1 MRLSQFEESTL
12 SGHTIKPEILT
23 RDYSAAAGLKLQ
35 LDSEWQAFYGRRAF
49 RRWLGH
55 RVAWRRL
62 PKRFKREEDRTMKKW
77 SMLAILVAVGCG
89 LALLTPA
96 VQAGETMDKI
106 EKSGKIK
113 VGFREDSIPF
123 AFIDPKV
130 GKQVGFSVD
139 MTGVLVE
146 NLSKY
151 FGKKIEMEPFTITTK
166 TRIPMIL
173 NGTTDVEMGSTTYT
187 QEREDVVDFSL
198 IFFFSETSFLV
209 PKDSPIKTKADLNG
223 QRLGGAR
230 GTTNLKAIEDQAAAG
245 EYKPKEIVT
254 TEGHAQGFLALKTGK
269 IDAYATDRSLLE
281 GLRMKDDNPDAWRT
295 VDFAIA
301 YEPYGYLM
309 RENDSDFRDFV
320 NNTILWT
327 IKTGKFYE
335 LYDKW
340 MGPKGLVPIP
350 MSQAYKDYLKLI
362 VYPMDEGWL
371 KKK

>member
-1 MRLSQFEESTL
+1 MMNRRMWGFFILAVCWLTL
-12 SGHTIKPEILT
+12 
-23 RDYSAAAGLKLQ
+23 AAAPVLA
-35 LDSEWQAFYGRRAF
+35 SET
-49 RRWLGH
+49 L
-55 RVAWRRL
+55 
-62 PKRFKREEDRTMKKW
+62 
-77 SMLAILVAVGCG
+77 
-89 LALLTPA
+89 
-96 VQAGETMDKI
+96 DKI
-106 EKSGKIK
+106 EKSGKIR

-123 AFIDPKV
+123 AYIDPKV

-139 MTGVLVE
+139 MTQLLVE
-146 NLSKY
+146 NLSTY
-151 FGKKIEMEPFTITTK
+151 FGKKIEIEPVTITTK
-166 TRIPMIL
+166 TRIPMIV

-187 QEREDVVDFSL
+187 QEREDVVDFSV
-198 IFFFSETSFLV
+198 IFFVSETSFLV
-209 PKDSPIKTKADLNG
+209 PKDSPIKTKQDLNG
-223 QRLGGAR
+223 KRLGGAR

-269 IDAYATDRSLLE
+269 LDAYATDRSLLE
-281 GLRMKDDNPDAWRT
+281 GLRMKDDHPDAWRT

-301 YEPYGYLM
+301 YEPYGYMM

-320 NNTILWT
+320 NNTILWA

-340 MGPKGLVPIP
+340 MGPKGVVPIP
-350 MSQAYKDYLKLI
+350 MSQAFKDYLKII

>member
-1 MRLSQFEESTL
+1 MKRRMCGFFILGVCLLTL
-12 SGHTIKPEILT
+12 
-23 RDYSAAAGLKLQ
+23 AAAPVL
-35 LDSEWQAFYGRRAF
+35 
-49 RRWLGH
+49 
-55 RVAWRRL
+55 
-62 PKRFKREEDRTMKKW
+62 
-77 SMLAILVAVGCG
+77 
-89 LALLTPA
+89 
-96 VQAGETMDKI
+96 AGETMDKI
-106 EKSGKIK
+106 EKTGKIK

-139 MTGVLVE
+139 MAGILAE

-151 FGKKIEMEPFTITTK
+151 FGKKIEIEPITITTK
-166 TRIPMIL
+166 TRIPMVV
-173 NGTTDVEMGSTTYT
+173 NGTVDIEMGSTTYT

-198 IFFFSETSFLV
+198 TFFFSETSFLV
-209 PKDSPIKTKADLNG
+209 AKDSPIKTKKDLTG

-281 GLRMKDDNPDAWRT
+281 GLRMKDEKPDAWRT

-309 RENDSDFRDFV
+309 RENDSDFRYFV

-350 MSQAYKDYLKLI
+350 MSQAYKDYLQLI
-362 VYPMDEGWL
+362 VYPMGEGWMQ
-371 KKK
+371 KK

>member
-1 MRLSQFEESTL
+1 MKRRMCGFFILGVCLLTL
-12 SGHTIKPEILT
+12 
-23 RDYSAAAGLKLQ
+23 AAAPVL
-35 LDSEWQAFYGRRAF
+35 
-49 RRWLGH
+49 
-55 RVAWRRL
+55 
-62 PKRFKREEDRTMKKW
+62 
-77 SMLAILVAVGCG
+77 
-89 LALLTPA
+89 
-96 VQAGETMDKI
+96 AGETMDKI
-106 EKSGKIK
+106 EKTGKIK

-139 MTGVLVE
+139 MAGILAE

-151 FGKKIEMEPFTITTK
+151 FGKKIEIEPITITTK
-166 TRIPMIL
+166 TRIPMVV
-173 NGTTDVEMGSTTYT
+173 NGTVDIEMGSTTYT

-198 IFFFSETSFLV
+198 TFFFSETSFLV
-209 PKDSPIKTKADLNG
+209 AKDSPIKTKKDLTG

-281 GLRMKDDNPDAWRT
+281 GLRMKDEKPDAWRT

-350 MSQAYKDYLKLI
+350 MSQAYKDYLQLI
-362 VYPMDEGWL
+362 VYPMGEGWMQ
-371 KKK
+371 KK

>member
-1 MRLSQFEESTL
+1 MKRRMCGFF
-12 SGHTIKPEILT
+12 ILAVCLLAL
-23 RDYSAAAGLKLQ
+23 AAA
-35 LDSEWQAFYGRRAF
+35 
-49 RRWLGH
+49 
-55 RVAWRRL
+55 
-62 PKRFKREEDRTMKKW
+62 P
-77 SMLAILVAVGCG
+77 
-89 LALLTPA
+89 AL
-96 VQAGETMDKI
+96 AGETMDKI
-106 EKSGKIK
+106 EKTGKIK
-113 VGFREDSIPF
+113 IGFREDSIPF

-139 MTGVLVE
+139 MANILAE

-151 FGKKIEMEPFTITTK
+151 FGKKIEIEPVTITTK

-173 NGTTDVEMGSTTYT
+173 NGTCDIEMGSTTYT

-198 IFFFSETSFLV
+198 TFFFSETSFLV
-209 PKDSPIKTKADLNG
+209 PKDSPIKTKKDLTG
-223 QRLGGAR
+223 MRIGGAR
-230 GTTNLKAIEDQAAAG
+230 GTTNLKAMEDQAAAG

-269 IDAYATDRSLLE
+269 IDAYGTDRSLLE
-281 GLRMKDDNPDAWRT
+281 GLRMKDEKPDAWRT

-309 RENDSDFRDFV
+309 RENDSKFRDFV
-320 NNTILWT
+320 NNTILWA
-327 IKTGKFYE
+327 IKTGKFSE

-340 MGPKGLVPIP
+340 MGPKGMVPIP
-350 MSQAYKDYLKLI
+350 ISQAYKDYLQLI

>member
-1 MRLSQFEESTL
+1 
-12 SGHTIKPEILT
+12 
-23 RDYSAAAGLKLQ
+23 
-35 LDSEWQAFYGRRAF
+35 
-49 RRWLGH
+49 
-55 RVAWRRL
+55 
-62 PKRFKREEDRTMKKW
+62 MKKNCLW
-77 SMLAILVAVGCG
+77 VFGIMAVYF
-89 LALLTPA
+89 LALTVAPA
-96 VQAGETMDKI
+96 LAGETMDKI
-106 EKSGKIK
+106 EKTGKIK

-139 MTGVLVE
+139 MTTILAE
-146 NLSKY
+146 NLSTY
-151 FGKKIEMEPFTITTK
+151 FGKKIEIEPFTITTK
-166 TRIPMIL
+166 TRIPMIV

-198 IFFFSETSFLV
+198 IFFVSETTFLV
-209 PKDSPIKTKADLNG
+209 PKDSPIKTKQDLTG
-223 QRLGGAR
+223 KRLGGAR

-281 GLRMKDDNPDAWRT
+281 GLRMKDENPNAWRT

-301 YEPYGYLM
+301 YEPYGYMM

-350 MSQAYKDYLKLI
+350 MSQAYKDYLTII
-362 VYPMDEGWL
+362 VYPMEAGWL

>member
-1 MRLSQFEESTL
+1 
-12 SGHTIKPEILT
+12 
-23 RDYSAAAGLKLQ
+23 
-35 LDSEWQAFYGRRAF
+35 
-49 RRWLGH
+49 
-55 RVAWRRL
+55 
-62 PKRFKREEDRTMKKW
+62 MKKNCLW
-77 SMLAILVAVGCG
+77 GFCIMAVCFLSLAVAP
-89 LALLTPA
+89 AL
-96 VQAGETMDKI
+96 AGETMDKI
-106 EKSGKIK
+106 EKTGKIK

-123 AFIDPKV
+123 AYIDPKV

-139 MTGVLVE
+139 MATLLAE

-151 FGKKIEMEPFTITTK
+151 FGKKIEIEPVTITGK
-166 TRIPMIL
+166 TRIPMIV

-209 PKDSPIKTKADLNG
+209 AKDSPIKTKKDLTG
-223 QRLGGAR
+223 MRIGGAR
-230 GTTNLKAIEDQAAAG
+230 GTTNLKAMEDQAAAG

-254 TEGHAQGFLALKTGK
+254 TEGHAQGFLSLKTGK

-281 GLRMKDDNPDAWRT
+281 GLRMKDEKPDAWRT

-301 YEPYGYLM
+301 YEPYGFMM

-320 NNTILWT
+320 NNTILWA

-335 LYDKW
+335 LYEKW
-340 MGPKGLVPIP
+340 MGPKAMVPIP
-350 MSQAYKDYLKLI
+350 MSQAFKDYLTLI

>member
-1 MRLSQFEESTL
+1 
-12 SGHTIKPEILT
+12 
-23 RDYSAAAGLKLQ
+23 
-35 LDSEWQAFYGRRAF
+35 
-49 RRWLGH
+49 
-55 RVAWRRL
+55 
-62 PKRFKREEDRTMKKW
+62 MKKW
-77 SMLAILVAVGCG
+77 NMLGILVVGLCG
-89 LALLTPA
+89 LVFLAPPVL
-96 VQAGETMDKI
+96 AGETMDKI
-106 EKSGKIK
+106 EKTGKIK

-139 MTGVLVE
+139 MAGILAE

-151 FGKKIEMEPFTITTK
+151 FGKKIEIEPVTITGK
-166 TRIPMIL
+166 TRIPMIV

-198 IFFFSETSFLV
+198 TFFFSETSFLV
-209 PKDSPIKTKADLNG
+209 PKDSPIKTQQDLNG
-223 QRLGGAR
+223 KRLGGAR
-230 GTTNLKAIEDQAAAG
+230 GTTNLKAMEDQAAAG
-245 EYKPKEIVT
+245 LYKPKEIVT
-254 TEGHAQGFLALKTGK
+254 TEGHAQGFLSLKTGK
-269 IDAYATDRSLLE
+269 IDAYGTDRSLLE
-281 GLRMKDDNPDAWRT
+281 GLRMKDEKPDDWRT

-301 YEPYGYLM
+301 YEPYGFMM

-320 NNTILWT
+320 NNTILWA

-340 MGPKGLVPIP
+340 MGPKAMVPIP
-350 MSQAYKDYLKLI
+350 MSQAFKDYLTLI

>member
-1 MRLSQFEESTL
+1 MKRTRLWGFV
-12 SGHTIKPEILT
+12 ILAVWALGVV
-23 RDYSAAAGLKLQ
+23 AA
-35 LDSEWQAFYGRRAF
+35 
-49 RRWLGH
+49 
-55 RVAWRRL
+55 
-62 PKRFKREEDRTMKKW
+62 P
-77 SMLAILVAVGCG
+77 
-89 LALLTPA
+89 AL
-96 VQAGETMDKI
+96 AGETMDKI
-106 EKSGKIK
+106 EKTGKIK
-113 VGFREDSIPF
+113 IGFREDSIPF

-139 MTGVLVE
+139 MANLLAE

-151 FGKKIEMEPFTITTK
+151 FGKKIEIEPVTITTK
-166 TRIPMIL
+166 TRIPMVL
-173 NGTTDVEMGSTTYT
+173 NGTVDAELGSTTYT
-187 QEREDVVDFSL
+187 AEREDVVDFSL
-198 IFFFSETSFLV
+198 TFFFSETSFLV
-209 PKDSPIKTKADLNG
+209 AKDSPIKTKKDLTG

-281 GLRMKDDNPDAWRT
+281 GLRMKDEKPDAWRT

-320 NNTILWT
+320 NNTILWA
-327 IKTGKFYE
+327 IKTGKFIE
-335 LYDKW
+335 FYDKW

-350 MSQAYKDYLKLI
+350 RSQAYNDYLQLI

>member
-1 MRLSQFEESTL
+1 M
-12 SGHTIKPEILT
+12 
-23 RDYSAAAGLKLQ
+23 
-35 LDSEWQAFYGRRAF
+35 
-49 RRWLGH
+49 LG
-55 RVAWRRL
+55 
-62 PKRFKREEDRTMKKW
+62 
-77 SMLAILVAVGCG
+77 ILVVGLCSLVL
-89 LALLTPA
+89 LAAPVL
-96 VQAGETMDKI
+96 AGETMDKI
-106 EKSGKIK
+106 EKTGKIK

-139 MTGVLVE
+139 MAGILAE

-151 FGKKIEMEPFTITTK
+151 FGKKIEIEPITITGK
-166 TRIPMIL
+166 TRIPMII

-187 QEREDVVDFSL
+187 QEREDVVDFSV

-209 PKDSPIKTKADLNG
+209 PKDSPIKTKEDLNG
-223 QRLGGAR
+223 KRLGGTR
-230 GTTNLKAIEDQAAAG
+230 GTTNLKAMEDQAAAG
-245 EYKPKEIVT
+245 LYKPKEIVT
-254 TEGHAQGFLALKTGK
+254 TENHAQGFLSLKTGK
-269 IDAYATDRSLLE
+269 IDAYGTDRSLLE
-281 GLRMKDDNPDAWRT
+281 GLLMKDEKPEAWRT

-301 YEPYGYLM
+301 YEPYAFMM

-320 NNTILWT
+320 NNTILWA

-340 MGPKGLVPIP
+340 MGPKSMVPIP
-350 MSQAYKDYLKLI
+350 MSQAFKDYLTLI

>member
-1 MRLSQFEESTL
+1 MKKKCLWVFGFMAMCFLTL
-12 SGHTIKPEILT
+12 SV
-23 RDYSAAAGLKLQ
+23 A
-35 LDSEWQAFYGRRAF
+35 QA
-49 RRWLGH
+49 L
-55 RVAWRRL
+55 
-62 PKRFKREEDRTMKKW
+62 
-77 SMLAILVAVGCG
+77 
-89 LALLTPA
+89 
-96 VQAGETMDKI
+96 AGETMDKI
-106 EKSGKIK
+106 EKTGKIK
-113 VGFREDSIPF
+113 VGFREDSVPF

-139 MTGVLVE
+139 MASLLAE
-146 NLSKY
+146 NLSTY
-151 FGKKIEMEPFTITTK
+151 FGKKIEVEPVTITTK
-166 TRIPMIL
+166 TRIPMVV
-173 NGTTDVEMGSTTYT
+173 NGTVDTEMGSTTYT

-198 IFFFSETSFLV
+198 IFFVSETTFLV
-209 PKDSPIKTKADLNG
+209 PKDSPIKTKQDLTG
-223 QRLGGAR
+223 MRLGGAR

-281 GLRMKDDNPDAWRT
+281 GLRMKDENPNAWRT

-301 YEPYGYLM
+301 YEPYGYMM

-320 NNTILWT
+320 NNTILWA
-327 IKTGKFYE
+327 IKTGTFYK

-350 MSQAYKDYLKLI
+350 MSQAYKDYLKII
-362 VYPMDEGWL
+362 VYPMDAGWL

>member
-1 MRLSQFEESTL
+1 MKRRMCGFFILGVCLLTL
-12 SGHTIKPEILT
+12 
-23 RDYSAAAGLKLQ
+23 AAAPVL
-35 LDSEWQAFYGRRAF
+35 
-49 RRWLGH
+49 
-55 RVAWRRL
+55 
-62 PKRFKREEDRTMKKW
+62 
-77 SMLAILVAVGCG
+77 
-89 LALLTPA
+89 
-96 VQAGETMDKI
+96 AGETMDKI
-106 EKSGKIK
+106 EKTGKIK

-130 GKQVGFSVD
+130 GNQVGFSVD
-139 MTGVLVE
+139 MAGILAE

-151 FGKKIEMEPFTITTK
+151 FGKKIEIEPITITTK
-166 TRIPMIL
+166 TRIPMVV
-173 NGTTDVEMGSTTYT
+173 NGTVDIEMGSTTYT

-198 IFFFSETSFLV
+198 TFFFSETSFLV
-209 PKDSPIKTKADLNG
+209 AKDSPIKTKKDLTG

-281 GLRMKDDNPDAWRT
+281 GLRMKDEKPDAWRT

-350 MSQAYKDYLKLI
+350 MSQAYKDYLQLI
-362 VYPMDEGWL
+362 VYPMGEGWMQ
-371 KKK
+371 KK

>member
-1 MRLSQFEESTL
+1 M
-12 SGHTIKPEILT
+12 K
-23 RDYSAAAGLKLQ
+23 
-35 LDSEWQAFYGRRAF
+35 
-49 RRWLGH
+49 RWG
-55 RVAWRRL
+55 
-62 PKRFKREEDRTMKKW
+62 
-77 SMLAILVAVGCG
+77 MLAILVAAGCG

-139 MTGVLVE
+139 MAGILAE

-151 FGKKIEMEPFTITTK
+151 FGKKIEIEPVTITGK
-166 TRIPMIL
+166 TRIPMII

-230 GTTNLKAIEDQAAAG
+230 GTTNLKAMEDQAAAG
-245 EYKPKEIVT
+245 LYKPKEIVT

-281 GLRMKDDNPDAWRT
+281 GLRMKDEKPDDWRT

-301 YEPYGYLM
+301 YEPYGFMM

-340 MGPKGLVPIP
+340 MGPKAMVPIP
-350 MSQAYKDYLKLI
+350 MSQAFKDYLTLI

>member
-1 MRLSQFEESTL
+1 MHVPWAVSLKKHHSEQPFNRKERMMKRRMCGFFILGVCLLTL
-12 SGHTIKPEILT
+12 
-23 RDYSAAAGLKLQ
+23 AAAPVL
-35 LDSEWQAFYGRRAF
+35 
-49 RRWLGH
+49 
-55 RVAWRRL
+55 
-62 PKRFKREEDRTMKKW
+62 
-77 SMLAILVAVGCG
+77 
-89 LALLTPA
+89 
-96 VQAGETMDKI
+96 AGETMDKI
-106 EKSGKIK
+106 EKTGKIK

-139 MTGVLVE
+139 MAGILAE

-151 FGKKIEMEPFTITTK
+151 FGKKIEIEPITITTK
-166 TRIPMIL
+166 TRIPMVV
-173 NGTTDVEMGSTTYT
+173 NGTVDIEMGSTTYT

-198 IFFFSETSFLV
+198 TFFFSETSFLV
-209 PKDSPIKTKADLNG
+209 AKDSPIKTKKDLTG

-281 GLRMKDDNPDAWRT
+281 GLRMKDEKPDAWRT

-350 MSQAYKDYLKLI
+350 MSQAYKDYLQLI
-362 VYPMDEGWL
+362 VYPMGEGWMQ
-371 KKK
+371 KK

>member
-1 MRLSQFEESTL
+1 
-12 SGHTIKPEILT
+12 
-23 RDYSAAAGLKLQ
+23 
-35 LDSEWQAFYGRRAF
+35 
-49 RRWLGH
+49 
-55 RVAWRRL
+55 
-62 PKRFKREEDRTMKKW
+62 
-77 SMLAILVAVGCG
+77 
-89 LALLTPA
+89 
-96 VQAGETMDKI
+96 MDKI
-106 EKSGKIK
+106 EKTGKIK

-139 MTGVLVE
+139 MATILAE

-151 FGKKIEMEPFTITTK
+151 FGKKIEVEPFTITTK

-173 NGTTDVEMGSTTYT
+173 NGTCDIEMGSTTYT

-209 PKDSPIKTKADLNG
+209 AKDSPIKTKKDLTG
-223 QRLGGAR
+223 MRIGGAR
-230 GTTNLKAIEDQAAAG
+230 GTTNLKAMEDQAAAG

-269 IDAYATDRSLLE
+269 MDAYGTDRSLLE

-309 RENDSDFRDFV
+309 RENDSKFRDFV

-350 MSQAYKDYLKLI
+350 MSQAYKDYLTLI

>member
-1 MRLSQFEESTL
+1 MMKRCMWGFFILAAGVLTL
-12 SGHTIKPEILT
+12 
-23 RDYSAAAGLKLQ
+23 AAAPVL
-35 LDSEWQAFYGRRAF
+35 
-49 RRWLGH
+49 
-55 RVAWRRL
+55 
-62 PKRFKREEDRTMKKW
+62 
-77 SMLAILVAVGCG
+77 
-89 LALLTPA
+89 
-96 VQAGETMDKI
+96 AGETMDKI
-106 EKSGKIK
+106 EKTGKIK

-139 MTGVLVE
+139 MTALLVE

-151 FGKKIEMEPFTITTK
+151 FGKKIEMEPVTITTK
-166 TRIPMIL
+166 TRIPMIV

-198 IFFFSETSFLV
+198 IFFVSETTFLV
-209 PKDSPIKTKADLNG
+209 PKDSPIKTKQDLNG
-223 QRLGGAR
+223 KRLGGAR

-269 IDAYATDRSLLE
+269 IDAYSTDRSLLE
-281 GLRMKDDNPDAWRT
+281 GLRMKDDNPAAWRT

-301 YEPYGYLM
+301 YEPYGYMM
-309 RENDSDFRDFV
+309 REDNSDFRDFV
-320 NNTILWT
+320 NNTILWS
-327 IKTGKFYE
+327 IKTGKFYQ

-340 MGPKGLVPIP
+340 MGPKGMVPIP
-350 MSQAYKDYLKLI
+350 MSQAYKDYLTII